1 MTSSSTTTTTS
12 TGSSAHIQES
22 LTTIEKKVNE
32 EVKLAV
38 ELAADL
44 TSSDPNDSYKPYELL
59 LFVALSTFVCCL
71 ICCGMWVFAAVYGA
85 RAVKRRFYSSVA
97 VSSGSGGSSHE
108 HDDQANDVSRAE
120 EVHSKAAAVQPPPVG
135 IVVGGRSA
143 VEEEEERGERDRNT
157 TTTTTTTST
166 TATALESLD
175 NLMAARAAATTT
187 TTAAAVPP
195 PPDLHDLRAAHEERM
210 RYILQSEMA
219 SVGHSVGS
227 NLDTGDMLTE
237 GQWRRYGG
245 GGGYTQYTEW

>member
-1 MTSSSTTTTTS
+1 M
-12 TGSSAHIQES
+12 
-22 LTTIEKKVNE
+22 
-32 EVKLAV
+32 KLAV

-97 VSSGSGGSSHE
+97 VSSSSGGSSHE
-108 HDDQANDVSRAE
+108 NDDQANVSHAE
-120 EVHSKAAAVQPPPVG
+120 ELYSKAAAVQPPAVG
-135 IVVGGRSA
+135 MAAGGRGA
-143 VEEEEERGERDRNT
+143 VEEEEERGPQYDA
-157 TTTTTTTST
+157 TTTTTST

-175 NLMAARAAATTT
+175 NLMAARAATTT

-195 PPDLHDLRAAHEERM
+195 PPGLHDLRAAHEERM